1 MEVEAGA
8 EQTSAETTEVADATE
23 AQAAQAPSLS
33 PQIDIEARAF
43 RMGWRPKDQYRG
55 PDDKWISADQ
65 YIEVATESM
74 PVLRKTLKTMED
86 KYDKTERRLAEM
98 ADAFNVYREFAT
110 KAEVRSYE
118 KARSELVAERDAAI
132 AQADVSAVKA
142 VDARIAEHETTKPTE
157 PKRVDP
163 GADDRPLGP
172 DIKEWIEANPWF
184 NDDPDMRADATDIDN
199 GLRIREPTLSI
210 KDRLAKVKIK
220 VQRLY
225 PEKFANTRREAPSA
239 VGSSNGVAPR
249 KRNEKSY
256 ENLPPEAKKACDKFV
271 LQMKGLKKP
280 FTRDE
285 YVAGYEWPE

>member
-1 MEVEAGA
+1 MVEQAGA
-8 EQTSAETTEVADATE
+8 DQTSAETAEVADAPE
-23 AQAAQAPSLS
+23 AAQATPVS
-33 PQIDIEARAF
+33 PQIDIEARAY
-43 RMGWRPKDQYRG
+43 RMGWRPKDQYKG

-98 ADAFNVYREFAT
+98 AEAFNVYREFAT
-110 KAEVRSYE
+110 KAEVRAYE
-118 KARSELVAERDAAI
+118 KARSELVTERDAAI

-142 VDARIAEHETTKPTE
+142 VDAKIAEHEATKPAE
-157 PKRVDP
+157 PKRVDRT
-163 GADDRPLGP
+163 ADPAPPLAP
-172 DIKEWIEANPWF
+172 EIQDWIEANPWF
-184 NDDPDMRADATDIDN
+184 NDDPDMKADATDIDN

-210 KDRLAKVKIK
+210 RDRLAKVKMK

-239 VGSSNGVAPR
+239 VGSSNGVAAR
-249 KRNEKSY
+249 KKNEKSY
-256 ENLPPEAKKACDKFV
+256 ENLPPEAKKACDKLV
-271 LQMKGLKKP
+271 LQMKGHKKP

-285 YVAGYEWPE
+285 YVADYEWPE